1 MGKPGPRRNDRR
13 SFNNDGR
20 PAMDCIRIIR
30 NAAAV
35 FTLALCAAG
44 AMAQQ
49 RPPYGTAINLE
60 TAKKLAAAAAAEAK
74 KNSWNVAIAI
84 VDNHGMLVYYEML
97 DDTQTASAVIAI
109 EKARTS
115 ATYRRPTKE
124 LEDGIAAGRVAIL
137 GLPGATPIDGGL
149 PIVVGGKMIGAVGV
163 SGVQSSQD
171 AQVARAGIEALTP
184 K

>member
-1 MGKPGPRRNDRR
+1 MNLIPFIKG
-13 SFNNDGR
+13 
-20 PAMDCIRIIR
+20 
-30 NAAAV
+30 AAA
-35 FTLALCAAG
+35 TLALTLCAFG
-44 AMAQQ
+44 ATAQQ
-49 RPPYGTAINLE
+49 RPPYGVAINLE
-60 TAKKLAAAAAAEAK
+60 TAKKIATASAVEAK

-84 VDNHGMLVYYEML
+84 VDNHGLLVYYEML

-124 LEDGIAAGRVAIL
+124 LEDGIAGGRNAIL

-163 SGVQSSQD
+163 SGVTSAQD
-171 AQVARAGIEALTP
+171 AQIARAGIDAL